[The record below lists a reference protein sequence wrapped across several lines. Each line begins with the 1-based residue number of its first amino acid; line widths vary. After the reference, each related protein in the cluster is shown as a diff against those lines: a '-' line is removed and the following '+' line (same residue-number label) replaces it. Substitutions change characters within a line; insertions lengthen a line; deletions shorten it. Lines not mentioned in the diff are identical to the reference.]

1 MNVVVGVILTFYIV
15 SQTELTLSNIRRFD
29 TVSSI
34 KRRAKIGVYTLVH
47 IKGFLVY
54 LMPFAKILDAYM
66 FYTQYKEFSGNM
78 ISFIEFRIRGEF
90 NDWK

>member
-1 MNVVVGVILTFYIV
+1 MNVVVGVILTFYIL
-15 SQTELTLSNIRRFD
+15 SQTELTLSNIGRLD
-29 TVSSI
+29 TINSI

-66 FYTQYKEFSGNM
+66 FYTQYKEFNGTM
-78 ISFIEFRIRGEF
+78 IDFMEFRIRTEF